1 MIDPHSYESCKSV
14 FAEYDIQ
21 LTEKQ
26 YDKFSIYAD
35 MLMEESKYQNVTAIR
50 ELPDIWI
57 RHFLDAAYLLRFL
70 PDSANILDMGTG
82 GGVPAVPLAVMQPG
96 LHITMLDSELRKI
109 EFCQRVIEKLG
120 LDAAAI
126 SGRAEELAHNSD
138 YRGKFDV
145 VVSRAM
151 ANGSMLTELSV
162 PFLKTDGFLLA
173 MKGSQY
179 DPAVERFEPAAEAIG
194 AAVVYAEPYLICGE
208 QKHLVRV
215 QKTADTPE
223 RFPRRFAKIKRSPL

>member
-1 MIDPHSYESCKSV
+1 MIDPFSFESCKSL

-21 LTEKQ
+21 LTEEQ
-26 YDKFSIYAD
+26 YDKLRIYAD
-35 MLMEESKYQNVTAIR
+35 MLTEESKHQNVTAIR

-57 RHFLDAAYLLRFL
+57 RHFLDSAYLLRFL
-70 PDSANILDMGTG
+70 PDSAHILDMGTG
-82 GGVPAVPLAVMQPG
+82 GGVPAVPLAVMQPVF
-96 LHITMLDSELRKI
+96 HITMLDSELRKI
-109 EFCQRVIEKLG
+109 EFCQRVIERLR

-126 SGRAEELAHNSD
+126 SGRAEELAHNSE
-138 YRGKFDV
+138 YRGKYDV

-173 MKGSQY
+173 MKGAQY

-194 AAVVYAEPYLICGE
+194 ATVVYAEPYLICDE

-215 QKTADTPE
+215 QKIADTPE